1 MVAYTAIG
9 TGNWEYSAIWSPV
22 GIPTTGDTVTIPSG
36 REVWANYTGNKC
48 DAMTIQSGGKLRV
61 YGEAGTRVIT
71 VVNDLTVD
79 SGGVIDSYATA
90 ASKAIVYCNKLLLGA
105 PVSAS
110 CDFSY
115 IRLRGVKPM
124 LGSVVFNDTDP
135 ATSPRILSVT
145 PAARTPRLI
154 EHSIDGRSASR
165 IYRRGTDAGR
175 LAVTGYFRSD
185 AFSQELLE
193 ALHASA
199 DPVPFVSE
207 FAVLRACRIDGKVSY
222 QTTPGSLYTRFAFNL
237 VEAI

>member
-1 MVAYTAIG
+1 MTAYTAVG
-9 TGNWEYSAIWSPV
+9 TGNWEYSAIWTPT
-22 GIPTTGDTVTIPSG
+22 GIPGLGDTVTIPSG
-36 REVWANYTGNKC
+36 KDVWCNYTGNKC
-48 DAMTIQSGGKLRV
+48 DAMTVQSGGKFRV
-61 YGEAGTRVIT
+61 YGEAATRAFS
-71 VVNDLTVD
+71 VVGDLTVD

-90 ASKAIVYCNKLLLGA
+90 ASKAIIYCNRLLLGA

-115 IRLRGVKPM
+115 IRFRNVKPT
-124 LGSVVFNDTDP
+124 LGSVTFNDTDP

-199 DPVPFVSE
+199 SPYPFVSE

-222 QTTPGSLYTRFAFNL
+222 QSVPGSLYTRFSFNL